1 MIFLF
6 FKYLLYFQ
14 DGVLFLLFSLFIHLL
29 EEYTQSLVG
38 VLYKYIYFSLFI
50 HLLEE
55 YTQSLVGVLYKY
67 IYISVCSSTSWRSTL
82 SFWLESFINIYVY
95 FSLFIHLLEEYSQSL
110 VGVLYKYIYFS
121 QGRAPPHIYLFKLQA
136 HSHLSSI
143 ILKFTLFFSWFQFL
157 CEIFTYTKTKIPLTW
172 KIFTIS

>member
-1 MIFLF
+1 MKFRDEIDKLIIWNIMIFLF

-55 YTQSLVGVLYKY
+55 YIQFLVGVLYKY
-67 IYISVCSSTSWRSTL
+67 VYIFNSVCSFTSWRSTL
-82 SFWLESFINIYVY
+82 SLWLESFINIYI
-95 FSLFIHLLEEYSQSL
+95 FQSVHPPL
-110 VGVLYKYIYFS
+110 GGV
-121 QGRAPPHIYLFKLQA
+121 
-136 HSHLSSI
+136 HSVFGWS
-143 ILKFTLFFSWFQFL
+143 
-157 CEIFTYTKTKIPLTW
+157 PL
-172 KIFTIS
+172 